1 LDPADSEI
9 AAPEIAVSVVIVSD
23 FERTDRKTWHDEIEV
38 LKAFAAQDFDE
49 PFELIVVEN
58 SRFADAV
65 PASLASIA
73 PRTRVVF
80 TDESQSA
87 RLKDFGVRQ
96 CRGELI
102 AVIEADCLPNPAW
115 LRTLVGV
122 LRERPDVAVVSG
134 RTWYGDRTPYRRC
147 LNLLHRAFDDY
158 GRPSASSFISNNG
171 ALYRR
176 PVLEAFPYPEAITP
190 FLSSRLRNRR
200 LLEAGHTCFFHP
212 EARMLHAI
220 GGLPFLFDVHRNV
233 GYSDI
238 MQAPR
243 GPTIGAML
251 PVLLQRT
258 KREDRDRRRLGD
270 SYLKGSDRWLLPFLQ
285 LIGRC
290 FEAVGMVDAIVGRRS
305 IPHSA
310 YR

>member
-1 LDPADSEI
+1 MEPAI
-9 AAPEIAVSVVIVSD
+9 SVIIVSD
-23 FERTDRKTWHDEIEV
+23 FELTDQKTWHDEIEV

-65 PASLASIA
+65 PAILDRIA
-73 PRTRVVF
+73 PHTRVVF
-80 TDESQSA
+80 TDQTQSA
-87 RLKDFGVRQ
+87 RLKDYGIRQ
-96 CRGELI
+96 CRGDLV

-122 LRERPDVAVVSG
+122 LRERPEVDVVSG
-134 RTWYGDRTPYRRC
+134 RTWYGDQTLYRRC
-147 LNLLHRAFDDY
+147 LNLMHRAFDDY
-158 GRPSASSFISNNG
+158 GRPSASRFISNNG

-190 FLSSRLRNRR
+190 FLSSRLRNRH
-200 LLEAGHTCFFHP
+200 LLEAGHSFFFHP

-233 GYSDI
+233 GYSDM
-238 MQAPR
+238 MQAPH
-243 GPTIGAML
+243 GPSIGSIL
-251 PVLLQRT
+251 RVLLQRT
-258 KREDRDRRRLGD
+258 KREGSDLRRLGD
-270 SYLKGSDRWLLPFLQ
+270 GYLKRFDRLLLPLFQ
-285 LIGRC
+285 LVGRC
-290 FEAVGMVDAIVGRRS
+290 FETVGMLDAIVRRRS

>member
-1 LDPADSEI
+1 MEPAI
-9 AAPEIAVSVVIVSD
+9 SVVIVSD
-23 FERTDRKTWHDEIEV
+23 FELTDQKTWHDEIEV

-49 PFELIVVEN
+49 PFALIVVEN
-58 SRFADAV
+58 SRFADEV
-65 PASLASIA
+65 PDILDKIA
-73 PRTRVVF
+73 PHTRVVF
-80 TDESQSA
+80 TDQTQSA
-87 RLKDFGVRQ
+87 RLKDYGVHQ
-96 CRGELI
+96 CRGDLV

-115 LRTLVGV
+115 LRTLVQV
-122 LRERPDVAVVSG
+122 LREQPDVDVVSG
-134 RTWYGDRTPYRRC
+134 RTWYGDQTLYRRC

-158 GRPSASSFISNNG
+158 GRPSASIFISNNG

-200 LLEAGHTCFFHP
+200 LLEAGHSFFFHP

-233 GYSDI
+233 GYSDM
-238 MQAPR
+238 MQAPH
-243 GPTIGAML
+243 GPKIGAIL
-251 PVLLQRT
+251 RVLRQRT
-258 KREDRDRRRLGD
+258 NRECSDLRRLGA
-270 SYLKGSDRWLLPFLQ
+270 SYLNGFDRLVLPLFQ
-285 LIGRC
+285 LVGRC
-290 FEAVGMVDAIVGRRS
+290 FETVGMLDAIVRRRS

>member
-1 LDPADSEI
+1 MEPAI
-9 AAPEIAVSVVIVSD
+9 SVVIVSD
-23 FERTDRKTWHDEIEV
+23 FELTDQKTWHDEIEV

-58 SRFADAV
+58 SKFANEV
-65 PASLASIA
+65 PAILDTIA
-73 PRTRVVF
+73 PDTRVVF
-80 TDESQSA
+80 TEQTQSA
-87 RLKDFGVRQ
+87 HLKDYGVHQ
-96 CRGELI
+96 CLGDLV

-115 LRTLVGV
+115 LRTLVQV
-122 LRERPDVAVVSG
+122 LREQPDVDVVSG
-134 RTWYGDRTPYRRC
+134 RTWYGDQSLYRRC

-158 GRPSASSFISNNG
+158 GRPSTSIFISNNG
-171 ALYRR
+171 ALNRR

-200 LLEAGHTCFFHP
+200 LLEAGHRFFFHP

-233 GYSDI
+233 GYSDM
-238 MQAPR
+238 MQAPH
-243 GPTIGAML
+243 GPTIGSIL
-251 PVLLQRT
+251 RVLLQRT
-258 KREDRDRRRLGD
+258 KRESSDLRRLGD
-270 SYLKGSDRWLLPFLQ
+270 SYLTGFDRLLLPLFQ
-285 LIGRC
+285 LVGRC
-290 FEAVGMVDAIVGRRS
+290 FETVGMVDALLGRRS

>member
-1 LDPADSEI
+1 M
-9 AAPEIAVSVVIVSD
+9 VIVSD
-23 FERTDRKTWHDEIEV
+23 FELSDQKTWHDEIEV

-49 PFELIVVEN
+49 PFELIVMEN
-58 SRFADAV
+58 PRFADAV
-65 PASLASIA
+65 PEILERIA
-73 PRTRVVF
+73 PQTRVVF
-80 TDESQSA
+80 TDQTQSA
-87 RLKDFGVRQ
+87 RLKDDGVRQ
-96 CRGELI
+96 CRGDLV

-122 LRERPDVAVVSG
+122 LREHPEVDVVSG
-134 RTWYGDRTPYRRC
+134 RTWYGDQTPYRRC

-158 GRPSASSFISNNG
+158 GRPSPSSFISNNG

-176 PVLEAFPYPEAITP
+176 AVLEAFPYPEAITP
-190 FLSSRLRNRR
+190 FLSARLRNRR
-200 LLEAGHTCFFHP
+200 LLEAGHTVFFHP

-243 GPTIGAML
+243 GPTIGSIL

-258 KREDRDRRRLGD
+258 KRETRDLRRLGD
-270 SYLKGSDRWLLPFLQ
+270 SYLKGFDRLLLPLFQ
-285 LIGRC
+285 LVGRC
-290 FEAVGMVDAIVGRRS
+290 FETVGMVDALLRRPS